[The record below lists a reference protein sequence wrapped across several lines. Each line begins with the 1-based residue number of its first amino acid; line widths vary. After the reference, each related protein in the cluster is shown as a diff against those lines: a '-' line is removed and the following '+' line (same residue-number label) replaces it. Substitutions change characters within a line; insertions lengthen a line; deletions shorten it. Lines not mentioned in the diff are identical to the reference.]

1 MLKAA
6 VELAQVT
13 GMAEACRIL
22 NIPRSTLYRV
32 GQPEQ
37 GAREDSLPVGNS
49 QRTKPA
55 RALSSAEREEVRNL
69 LNSERFQDQS
79 PRQVYA
85 ALLDEDEYLCH
96 WRTMYRV
103 LEEHEEVKE
112 RRNQLRHPS
121 YAKPELLATGPNQL
135 WSWDIT
141 RMRGPVT
148 WSYYYLYVM
157 LDVFSRYVVAW
168 LLAERESA
176 TLAQELVA
184 AAYTKQTIEPG
195 QLTIHADRGAPM
207 MAKSM
212 AMLMSDLGINE
223 SHSRPHVSDDNPY
236 SEAQF
241 HTVKYRPDYPDRF
254 GSLSDARSWCE
265 GFFPWYNNEHHH
277 SALHLLTPADVHYG
291 RAEEKLAQRQVV
303 LQRAYAAHPE
313 RFVKGSPTMPQLPAA
328 VWINR
333 PVATDDPATSSA
345 SLPIVSVVY

>member
-1 MLKAA
+1 MLRAA
-6 VELAQVT
+6 EELAQVT
-13 GMAEACRIL
+13 GMAEACRL
-22 NIPRSTLYRV
+22 LGIPRSTLYRMRR
-32 GQPEQ
+32 PEQ
-37 GAREDSLPVGNS
+37 EPPGVERLESSRQPRQSV
-49 QRTKPA
+49 
-55 RALSSAEREEVRNL
+55 RALTNAERAAVRDV

-85 ALLDEDEYLCH
+85 TLLDENEYLCH

-103 LEEHEEVKE
+103 LEEHDEVRE

-121 YAKPELLATGPNQL
+121 YARPELLATGPNQL

-157 LDVFSRYVVAW
+157 LDVFSRYIVAW
-168 LLAERESA
+168 LLAEQESA

-184 AAYTKQTIEPG
+184 AAYAKQTIEPG

-236 SEAQF
+236 SEAHF

-254 GSLSDARSWCE
+254 GCLGDARSWCE

-291 RAEEKLAQRQVV
+291 RAEEKLAQRQEV
-303 LQRAYAAHPE
+303 LQQAYAAHPE
-313 RFVKGSPTMPQLPAA
+313 RFVNGPPTVSQLSAA

-333 PVATDDPATSSA
+333 PATADGSANSAPSAT
-345 SLPIVSVVY
+345 LSVIY

>member
-6 VELAQVT
+6 EELAQVT
-13 GMAEACRIL
+13 GMAEACRLL

-32 GQPEQ
+32 RQPAQEQ
-37 GAREDSLPVGNS
+37 SGRERPESSRQP
-49 QRTKPA
+49 TKSV
-55 RALSSAEREEVRNL
+55 RALSSAEREAVRDV

-85 ALLDEDEYLCH
+85 TLLDEDEYLCH

-103 LEEHEEVKE
+103 LEEHEEVRE
-112 RRNQLRHPS
+112 RRNQLRHPA
-121 YAKPELLATGPNQL
+121 YTRPELLATGPNQL

-168 LLAERESA
+168 LLAEQESA

-184 AAYTKQTIEPG
+184 AAYAKQQIEPG

-207 MAKSM
+207 TAKSM
-212 AMLMSDLGINE
+212 TMLMSDLGINE

-254 GSLSDARSWCE
+254 GCLGHARRWCE

-277 SALHLLTPADVHYG
+277 SALHLLTPADVHYD
-291 RAEEKLAQRQVV
+291 RAAEKLAQRHAV
-303 LQRAYAAHPE
+303 LQHAYVAHPE
-313 RFVKGSPTMPQLPAA
+313 RFVNGPPTMPLLPAA

-333 PVATDDPATSSA
+333 PVVTDDPETSSA

>member
-1 MLKAA
+1 MLNAA

-22 NIPRSTLYRV
+22 NIPRSTLYRIR
-32 GQPEQ
+32 QPEQ
-37 GAREDSLPVGNS
+37 AEREDSLPVGKS

-184 AAYTKQTIEPG
+184 AAYTKQNIEPG

-207 MAKSM
+207 MAKTM

-241 HTVKYRPDYPDRF
+241 HTLKYRPGYPDRF

-303 LQRAYAAHPE
+303 LQRAYALHPE
-313 RFVKGSPTMPQLPAA
+313 RFVNGSPTMPQLPAA

-333 PVATDDPATSSA
+333 PVATDDPANSSTL
-345 SLPIVSVVY
+345 LPIVSVVY

>member
-1 MLKAA
+1 MLNAA
-6 VELAQVT
+6 EELAQVT
-13 GMAEACRIL
+13 GMREACRL
-22 NIPRSTLYRV
+22 LGIPRSTLYRIR
-32 GQPEQ
+32 QPEQ
-37 GAREDSLPVGNS
+37 EQPGTERPESSRQPRQSV
-49 QRTKPA
+49 
-55 RALSSAEREEVRNL
+55 RALSSAEREEVRDV

-85 ALLDEDEYLCH
+85 TLLDEDEYLCH

-103 LEEHEEVKE
+103 LEEHDEVRE
-112 RRNQLRHPS
+112 RRNQLRHPA
-121 YAKPELLATGPNQL
+121 YDRPELLATAPNQL

-168 LLAERESA
+168 LLAEEESA

-184 AAYTKQTIEPG
+184 AAYTKQNIQPG

-236 SEAQF
+236 SEAHF

-254 GSLSDARSWCE
+254 GCLSDARSWCE
-265 GFFPWYNNEHHH
+265 AFFPWYNNEHHH

-313 RFVKGSPTMPQLPAA
+313 RFVNGPPTLSPLPAA

-333 PVATDDPATSSA
+333 PATADGPADSA
-345 SLPIVSVVY
+345 PSATLSVIY

>member
-1 MLKAA
+1 MLRVAG
-6 VELAQVT
+6 ELAQVT
-13 GMAEACRIL
+13 GMAEACRL
-22 NIPRSTLYRV
+22 LGIPRSTIYRIRQAEQE
-32 GQPEQ
+32 QPDTDQ
-37 GAREDSLPVGNS
+37 AGASLQPRKSV
-49 QRTKPA
+49 
-55 RALSSAEREEVRNL
+55 RALSSAEREEVRDV

-85 ALLDEDEYLCH
+85 TLLDEDEYLCH

-103 LEEHEEVKE
+103 LEEHDEVKE

-121 YAKPELLATGPNQL
+121 YARPELLATGPNQL

-157 LDVFSRYVVAW
+157 LDIFSRYVVAW
-168 LLAERESA
+168 LLAEEESA

-184 AAYTKQTIEPG
+184 AAYAKQNIQPG

-207 MAKSM
+207 IAKSM
-212 AMLMSDLGINE
+212 SMLMSDLGINE

-236 SEAQF
+236 SEAHF

-254 GSLSDARSWCE
+254 GCLSDARTWCE

-291 RAEEKLAQRQVV
+291 RAEGKLAQRQAV

-313 RFVKGSPTMPQLPAA
+313 RFVNGPPIVSPLPAA

-333 PVATDDPATSSA
+333 PASADGPADSAPSATL
-345 SLPIVSVVY
+345 SLIY

>member
-1 MLKAA
+1 
-6 VELAQVT
+6 
-13 GMAEACRIL
+13 MAEACRL
-22 NIPRSTLYRV
+22 LSIPRSTFYRIRQMEQE
-32 GQPEQ
+32 QPGSERPESSRQ
-37 GAREDSLPVGNS
+37 PRQSV
-49 QRTKPA
+49 
-55 RALSSAEREEVRNL
+55 RALSSAEREEVRDV

-85 ALLDEDEYLCH
+85 TLLDEDEYLCH

-103 LEEHEEVKE
+103 LAEDDEVRE
-112 RRNQLRHPS
+112 RRNQLRHPA
-121 YAKPELLATGPNQL
+121 YARPELLATAPNQL

-168 LLAERESA
+168 LLAEQESA

-184 AAYTKQTIEPG
+184 AAYTKQNIQPG

-212 AMLMSDLGINE
+212 TMLMSDLGINE

-236 SEAQF
+236 SEAHF

-254 GSLSDARSWCE
+254 GCLGDARSWCE

-277 SALHLLTPADVHYG
+277 SALHLLTPTDVHYD
-291 RAEEKLAQRQVV
+291 RAEEKLAQRQAV
-303 LQRAYAAHPE
+303 LQRAYTAHPE
-313 RFVKGSPTMPQLPAA
+313 RFVNGPPTLSQLPAA

-333 PVATDDPATSSA
+333 PVTADDPADSSA
-345 SLPIVSVVY
+345 LPTLSVVY

>member
-1 MLKAA
+1 ML
-6 VELAQVT
+6 LFYGFFFIYT
-13 GMAEACRIL
+13 RYL
-22 NIPRSTLYRV
+22 TL
-32 GQPEQ
+32 P
-37 GAREDSLPVGNS
+37 
-49 QRTKPA
+49 
-55 RALSSAEREEVRNL
+55 
-69 LNSERFQDQS
+69 RFQDQS

-85 ALLDEDEYLCH
+85 TLLDEDEYLCH

-103 LEEHEEVKE
+103 LEEHGEVRE

-121 YAKPELLATGPNQL
+121 YDRPELLATGPNQL

-141 RMRGPVT
+141 RLRGPVT

-168 LLAERESA
+168 LLAEEESA

-184 AAYTKQTIEPG
+184 AAYTKQNIQPG

-236 SEAQF
+236 SEAHF

-254 GSLSDARSWCE
+254 GCLSDARSWCE
-265 GFFPWYNNEHHH
+265 AFFPWYNNEHHH

-303 LQRAYAAHPE
+303 LQRAYAVHPE
-313 RFVKGSPTMPQLPAA
+313 RFVNGPPTLSPLPAA

-333 PVATDDPATSSA
+333 PATTDGLADSAPSATF
-345 SLPIVSVVY
+345 SVIY

>member
-1 MLKAA
+1 
-6 VELAQVT
+6 
-13 GMAEACRIL
+13 MAEACRL
-22 NIPRSTLYRV
+22 LSIPRSTFYRIRQM
-32 GQPEQ
+32 GQEQPGSERPESSRQ
-37 GAREDSLPVGNS
+37 PRQSV
-49 QRTKPA
+49 
-55 RALSSAEREEVRNL
+55 RALSSAEREEVRDV

-85 ALLDEDEYLCH
+85 TLLDEDEYLCH

-103 LEEHEEVKE
+103 LAEDDEVRE
-112 RRNQLRHPS
+112 RRNQLRHPA
-121 YAKPELLATGPNQL
+121 YARPELLATAPNQL

-168 LLAERESA
+168 LLAEQESA

-184 AAYTKQTIEPG
+184 AAYTKQNIQPG

-212 AMLMSDLGINE
+212 TMLMSDLGINE

-236 SEAQF
+236 SEAHF

-254 GSLSDARSWCE
+254 GCLGDARSWCE

-277 SALHLLTPADVHYG
+277 SALHLLTPTDVHYD
-291 RAEEKLAQRQVV
+291 RAEEKLAQRQAV
-303 LQRAYAAHPE
+303 LQRAYTAHPE
-313 RFVKGSPTMPQLPAA
+313 RFVNGPPTLSQLPAA

-333 PVATDDPATSSA
+333 PVTADDPADSSA
-345 SLPIVSVVY
+345 LPTLSVVY

>member
-1 MLKAA
+1 
-6 VELAQVT
+6 V
-13 GMAEACRIL
+13 
-22 NIPRSTLYRV
+22 
-32 GQPEQ
+32 
-37 GAREDSLPVGNS
+37 
-49 QRTKPA
+49 
-55 RALSSAEREEVRNL
+55 EREEVRDV

-85 ALLDEDEYLCH
+85 ALLDEEEYLCH

-103 LEEHEEVKE
+103 LEEHDEVRE
-112 RRNQLRHPS
+112 RRNQLRHPT
-121 YAKPELLATGPNQL
+121 YARPELLATGPNQL

-168 LLAERESA
+168 LLAEQELSA
-176 TLAQELVA
+176 LAQELVA
-184 AAYTKQTIEPG
+184 AAYAKQNIKPG

-236 SEAQF
+236 SEAHF

-254 GSLSDARSWCE
+254 GCLSHARSWSE

-291 RAEEKLAQRQVV
+291 RAAEKLAQRQAV

-313 RFVKGSPTMPQLPAA
+313 RFVNGPPTVAQLPAA

-333 PVATDDPATSSA
+333 PLTPDDPADSA
-345 SLPIVSVVY
+345 LSPTLSVLY